1 MHRRWLSLV
10 LALSAAGCSEPPVN
24 HDTDAQCGCVA
35 EPVRLS
41 AVDAPFDALT
51 TISPCRTFTLTVGAI
66 ADRPATSC
74 ATRMIC
80 PPKAGGGITD
90 SAAQVTGIDVARA
103 MANPDVQEAL
113 RAGIATYG
121 AGPGTPG
128 GGGPLYRIGVG
139 AIEFEVGGPCGSEPC
154 TPVPAGV
161 QHLLDVLLAVNAQ
174 EIIRSP
180 CREMLQ
186 R

>member
-10 LALSAAGCSEPPVN
+10 LALSAFACSEPPPN
-24 HDTDAQCGCVA
+24 HDTEAQCGCVA
-35 EPVRLS
+35 EPVRLT
-41 AVDAPFDALT
+41 ALDAPLDQLT
-51 TISPCRTFTLTVGAI
+51 TISPCRTFALSVGAI
-66 ADRPATSC
+66 ADRPAGSC
-74 ATRMIC
+74 VTQMIC
-80 PPKAGGGITD
+80 PPKSGGGLSD
-90 SAAQVTGIDVARA
+90 AAAQVTGIDVARA
-103 MANPDVQEAL
+103 VANPDVQEAV
-113 RAGIATYG
+113 RAGTMRYG

-128 GGGPLYRIGVG
+128 GGGPLYGIGVSSVD
-139 AIEFEVGGPCGSEPC
+139 FEVGGPCGSLPC
-154 TPVPAGV
+154 TPVPDGV